1 MLYRELFAVLEGITD
16 LVLRLTSANGVRRR
30 RVVRSLLAIALTREL
45 GLDALLFARLQ
56 IERMPLDLFDDVFL
70 QNFSLE
76 TAESALNRFAVMDVD
91 FRQLRLPLFP
101 LSLLLL

>member
-30 RVVRSLLAIALTREL
+30 RVVRPLLAIALAREL
-45 GLDALLFARLQ
+45 GLDALLFTRLQ